1 MRCKIALGDY
11 NFANGVRLSKS
22 IWEQVSWVSD
32 SEMVCN
38 ALSRGT
44 GGMLD
49 VRVAIETDLIFSSGN
64 RFPS

>member
-1 MRCKIALGDY
+1 
-11 NFANGVRLSKS
+11 
-22 IWEQVSWVSD
+22 
-32 SEMVCN
+32 MVCN